1 MKNLTI
7 RDESMTGHLLNELVL
22 QVENETINLEDL
34 IKARVFAEVE
44 QYNRKKSEIYSGLVQ
59 PEETE
64 RVLNGFRMKKKRA
77 IDPEKQYYV
86 ALDAFQKNGFFI
98 LVDDYQVDDLQE
110 EILVDDTTKV
120 SFVRLTP
127 MVGG

>member
-1 MKNLTI
+1 M
-7 RDESMTGHLLNELVL
+7 
-22 QVENETINLEDL
+22 
-34 IKARVFAEVE
+34 
-44 QYNRKKSEIYSGLVQ
+44 VQ

>member
-34 IKARVFAEVE
+34 IRARVFAEVE